1 MNAPKILVREDEEA
15 KKRRLVPTP
24 DLGWYLLGAVG
35 LVFSIV
41 GGLDVALVW
50 YPSNFGNP
58 EFEFG
63 SVAASFNNLPLVSL
77 GLTMWMTSGVA
88 RGQKWVVR
96 TAATAL
102 IVLAVLIVI
111 GAVLFL
117 TNVPMALK
125 AKLEPIIMTGLKKGI
140 SKTLIQ
146 SAAYPVVLFYVA
158 VKAWRHSLA
167 STTEAP

>member
-15 KKRRLVPTP
+15 KKRRLIPTP

-35 LVFSIV
+35 LVFAIV
-41 GGLDVALVW
+41 GGIDIALVW
-50 YPSNFGNP
+50 YPSNLGNP

-77 GLTMWMTSGVA
+77 GLTMWMAGGVA

-96 TAATAL
+96 AAATAL
-102 IVLAVLIVI
+102 IVLALLIVI

-125 AKLEPIIMTGLKKGI
+125 AKMEPIIMTGLKKGI

>member
-1 MNAPKILVREDEEA
+1 
-15 KKRRLVPTP
+15 
-24 DLGWYLLGAVG
+24 
-35 LVFSIV
+35 
-41 GGLDVALVW
+41 
-50 YPSNFGNP
+50 
-58 EFEFG
+58 
-63 SVAASFNNLPLVSL
+63 
-77 GLTMWMTSGVA
+77 MWLAGGVA

-96 TAATAL
+96 AAATAL
-102 IVLAVLIVI
+102 IVLALLIVL

-125 AKLEPIIMTGLKKGI
+125 AKMEPIIMTGLKKGI